1 MVLPNVHLGPP
12 NWTRTLKPRIPVL
25 VMAAPRLYVPNRL
38 HHTVPYANEPVPA
51 ADHGVLL
58 ARNQQDLVADFQGRP
73 ATYSENY
80 PVPIHFSD
88 DDAGRVFHAWKTL

>member
-1 MVLPNVHLGPP
+1 MRREASSSCARGSRRAESLL
-12 NWTRTLKPRIPVL
+12 
-25 VMAAPRLYVPNRL
+25 
-38 HHTVPYANEPVPA
+38 
-51 ADHGVLL
+51 LL

-88 DDAGRVFHAWKTL
+88 DDAGRVFHA